1 MLNIDK
7 TMGNKKSPRSK
18 EKNDQNQEEINLDD
32 ALSLIDKI
40 TKNAEEKILLEDS
53 LKNIVKGTDNFAGY
67 IKKMDLEKRKELLV
81 MYNKLLDGMK
91 QKALLL
97 D

>member
-1 MLNIDK
+1 MFHIDN
-7 TMGNKKSPRSK
+7 TMGSKKSPRSK
-18 EKNDQNQEEINLDD
+18 EKDNQEELKLDD
-32 ALSLIDKI
+32 ALTLIDQI

-53 LKNIVKGTDNFAGY
+53 IKNIVKGTDNIAGY
-67 IKKMDLEKRKELLV
+67 IKKMDLEKRRELLV

-97 D
+97 N

>member
-1 MLNIDK
+1 MVS
-7 TMGNKKSPRSK
+7 KKSPSSK
-18 EKNDQNQEEINLDD
+18 EKDNQEELKLDD
-32 ALSLIDKI
+32 ALTLIDKI

-53 LKNIVKGTDNFAGY
+53 MKNIIKGTDNFVGY
-67 IKKMDLEKRKELLV
+67 IKKMDLEKRKELLA

-97 D
+97 N

>member
-1 MLNIDK
+1 
-7 TMGNKKSPRSK
+7 MGNKKSPRSK
-18 EKNDQNQEEINLDD
+18 EKDNQEEITLGD
-32 ALSLIDKI
+32 ALTMIDKV

-53 LKNIVKGTDNFAGY
+53 IKNIIKGTDNFVGY
-67 IKKMDLEKRKELLV
+67 IKKMDLDERKELLV
-81 MYNKLLDGMK
+81 MYNKVLDGMK

>member
-1 MLNIDK
+1 MFHIDK
-7 TMGNKKSPRSK
+7 TMNSRKSPRSK
-18 EKNDQNQEEINLDD
+18 EKDNQEELKLDD
-32 ALSLIDKI
+32 ALTLIDKI

-53 LKNIVKGTDNFAGY
+53 IKNIIKGTDNIAGY

-97 D
+97 N

>member
-1 MLNIDK
+1 MFHIDK
-7 TMGNKKSPRSK
+7 TMGSKKSPRSK
-18 EKNDQNQEEINLDD
+18 EKDNQEELKLDD
-32 ALSLIDKI
+32 ALTLIDKI

-53 LKNIVKGTDNFAGY
+53 IKNIIKGTDNFAGY
-67 IKKMDLEKRKELLV
+67 IKKMDLEKRKELLA
-81 MYNKLLDGMK
+81 MYNKLLDDMK

>member
-1 MLNIDK
+1 MVS
-7 TMGNKKSPRSK
+7 KKSPHSK
-18 EKNDQNQEEINLDD
+18 EKDNQEELKLDD
-32 ALSLIDKI
+32 ALTLIDKV

-53 LKNIVKGTDNFAGY
+53 IKNIIKGTDNFLGY

-81 MYNKLLDGMK
+81 MYNKVLDGTK

>member
-1 MLNIDK
+1 MVS
-7 TMGNKKSPRSK
+7 KKSPRSK
-18 EKNDQNQEEINLDD
+18 EKDNQEELKLDD
-32 ALSLIDKI
+32 ALTLIDKV

-53 LKNIVKGTDNFAGY
+53 IKNIIKGTDNFVGY

-81 MYNKLLDGMK
+81 MYNKVLDGTK

>member
-1 MLNIDK
+1 MVS
-7 TMGNKKSPRSK
+7 KKSPHSK
-18 EKNDQNQEEINLDD
+18 EKDNQEELKLDD
-32 ALSLIDKI
+32 ALTLIDKV

-53 LKNIVKGTDNFAGY
+53 IKNIIKGTDNFVGY

-81 MYNKLLDGMK
+81 MYNKVLDGTK

>member
-1 MLNIDK
+1 
-7 TMGNKKSPRSK
+7 MGNKKSPRSK
-18 EKNDQNQEEINLDD
+18 EKDNQEEITLGD
-32 ALSLIDKI
+32 ALTMIDKV

-53 LKNIVKGTDNFAGY
+53 IKNIIKGTDNFVGY
-67 IKKMDLEKRKELLV
+67 IKKMDLEERKELLV
-81 MYNKLLDGMK
+81 MYNKVLDGMK

>member
-1 MLNIDK
+1 MVS
-7 TMGNKKSPRSK
+7 KKSPRSK
-18 EKNDQNQEEINLDD
+18 EKDNQEELKLDD
-32 ALSLIDKI
+32 ALTLIDKV

-53 LKNIVKGTDNFAGY
+53 IKNIIKGTDNFLGY

-81 MYNKLLDGMK
+81 MYNKVLDGTK

>member
-1 MLNIDK
+1 MVS
-7 TMGNKKSPRSK
+7 KKSPRSK
-18 EKNDQNQEEINLDD
+18 EKDNQEELKLDD
-32 ALSLIDKI
+32 ALTLIDKV

-53 LKNIVKGTDNFAGY
+53 IKNIIKGTDNFVGY

-81 MYNKLLDGMK
+81 MYNKVLDGIK

>member
-1 MLNIDK
+1 MFHIDK
-7 TMGNKKSPRSK
+7 TMGSKKSPPSK
-18 EKNDQNQEEINLDD
+18 EKDNQEELKLDD
-32 ALSLIDKI
+32 ALTLIDKI

-53 LKNIVKGTDNFAGY
+53 IKNIVKGTDNFVGY